1 MKAELEIVKFNVN
14 EVLTAT
20 SACEDPSPI
29 AFE

>member
-1 MKAELEIVKFNVN
+1 MRAELEIIKFDVA

-20 SACEDPSPI
+20 SACEDPNPT

>member
-1 MKAELEIVKFNVN
+1 MKAELEIVKFNVD

-20 SACEDPSPI
+20 SGCEDPSPI